1 MNDVKEIKKQLSA
14 MEKNTS
20 LRQIAIHS
28 GINYITL
35 HNIKSGKSNRVTQ
48 GVTERFN
55 AFKEKFDADPK
66 AFPSLRGKAPEAEKQ
81 KAPVKEQKRPQAT
94 AKSAEEKKPVAKKV
108 GQKKAAPKKKKTAT
122 PAVKA
127 KTVPT
132 APATLPEAQTMLLGQ
147 SLQKEIEVTEAR
159 LDFLKQLR
167 KLENEYLRKIGR

>member
-66 AFPSLRGKAPEAEKQ
+66 AFPSLRGKATEAVTKQAPEKKQ
-81 KAPVKEQKRPQAT
+81 KQQAATVKPAAVKT
-94 AKSAEEKKPVAKKV
+94 TVAKKSSP
-108 GQKKAAPKKKKTAT
+108 KKATTKKKTAT

-132 APATLPEAQTMLLGQ
+132 SPAALPEAQTMLLGQ